1 MILPIVFFSIALICA
16 VTSLYLIVKKKLTH
30 EKLTLLLTLAFVMCG
45 CCETTITN
53 HRETKVDY
61 MQDGFPI
68 TIIDSCEY
76 IRYANGQGPEF
87 THKGNCKFCA
97 ERRKKEQE
105 ELIRRLKED

>member
-1 MILPIVFFSIALICA
+1 M
-16 VTSLYLIVKKKLTH
+16 KKLII
-30 EKLTLLLTLAFVMCG
+30 LLAFVSLMCE
-45 CCETTITN
+45 CSETTLTN

-61 MQDGFPI
+61 TQDGFPI

-76 IRYANGQGPEF
+76 IRYANGRGPEF